1 MQTNHITRRFEFALV
16 LTATAGYLANSLS
29 YDARNFESKI
39 EEAIGSGVSVRTIL
53 NDLSHY
59 DHTWNHNM
67 PVIVAGV
74 MTFIAWV
81 LFHYILFPKIQ
92 EKKTSAYE
100 LTLMALIGGLLLSA
114 TFVWLNSIDVVFRRD
129 ALEQIIGLRD
139 VSHYRKLFLLS
150 DSIAIFTLI
159 CFYETLSQLYYK
171 LVKKLESEPNGKF
184 LQYAILILTCGIVF
198 MLVLSQRLVSNIL
211 LSIAIRQFLA
221 VVLFVLIAYF
231 MQDYYFRKVHQLMH
245 NPSLAPEASLPLFAF
260 MLISFLGIGL
270 IWGIMARFHINSII
284 LIIFSGIGF
293 FVVSLT
299 TSYYRKNVQKEK
311 AVLTAEVSNKS
322 AELSNLRSQINPH
335 FLFNALNSLYAT
347 ALSEN
352 SEKTAEGIQKLGD
365 MMRFMLHENNH
376 DRIALTSEIAY
387 LHNYIDIQRMRLDET
402 QNIEIRVNMQQ
413 PSTDVY
419 IAPMLLS
426 PFIEN
431 AFKHGISLQNPSWIF
446 ITLTLD
452 EAHIYFKVHNS
463 THPHQLNDPEKN
475 NSGIGLSNVEK
486 RLKLIYP
493 TRYNLNI
500 QKSSQD
506 YFASL
511 TIRY

>member
-1 MQTNHITRRFEFALV
+1 MQTSHITRRFEFALV

-39 EEAIGSGVSVRTIL
+39 DEAISNGVSVRTIL

-67 PVIVAGV
+67 PVIVAGA

-92 EKKTSAYE
+92 ERKITAYE
-100 LTLMALIGGLLLSA
+100 LALIAMVGGLVVCA
-114 TFVWLNSIDVVFRRD
+114 AFVWLNSIEVVFRRNI
-129 ALEQIIGLRD
+129 LEQVIGFRD

-150 DSIAIFTLI
+150 DSIAIITLI
-159 CFYETLSQLYYK
+159 CFYEILSQLYYN
-171 LVKKLESEPNGKF
+171 LIEKLELEPKGKF
-184 LQYAILILTCGIVF
+184 LRYTILILTCGFVF
-198 MLVLSQRLVSNIL
+198 MLVISQRLIPNL
-211 LSIAIRQFLA
+211 LYSIGMRQLLA
-221 VVLFVLIAYF
+221 LVLFGLISYC
-231 MQDYYFRKVHQLMH
+231 MQDYYFRKVHQIMH
-245 NPSLAPEASLPLFAF
+245 NPSLATGTSLPLLVYFFIFAF
-260 MLISFLGIGL
+260 GIAL
-270 IWGIMARFHINSII
+270 IWGILARFHSNSILL
-284 LIIFSGIGF
+284 LIFAGSALHAIA
-293 FVVSLT
+293 LT
-299 TSYYRKNVQKEK
+299 TAYYRKNQQKEK

-322 AELSNLRSQINPH
+322 AELSSLRSQINPH

-376 DRIALTSEIAY
+376 DRIALTNEIAY

-413 PSTDVY
+413 PNTDVY

-463 THPHQLNDPEKN
+463 THPQQLNDPEKSN
-475 NSGIGLSNVEK
+475 NGIGLSNVEK